1 MCLRACVCIRVSVY
15 AYMYVHVRIKLLVI
29 QFLTEEIF
37 FFFFLFH
44 NSMHWP
50 ESIQKIH
57 YHTFSINLLTC
68 HVAQIFSYLDIFC
81 PFPTPR
87 KTLSPSF
94 VRCIA
99 WYSGRAWWPIHLHT
113 TKVYRRHKDSSTK
126 LSKSW
131 FEVARSA
138 LTHNIKMILTTTW
151 KPTV

>member
-1 MCLRACVCIRVSVY
+1 MCLRACVCIHVSLY

-37 FFFFLFH
+37 FFFLFH

-50 ESIQKIH
+50 ESIRKIN

-68 HVAQIFSYLDIFC
+68 HVVQIFSYLDIFC

-87 KTLSPSF
+87 KNLSPSY

-113 TKVYRRHKDSSTK
+113 TKVYRRHKTAQPNCPSRDSN
-126 LSKSW
+126 
-131 FEVARSA
+131 VARSA